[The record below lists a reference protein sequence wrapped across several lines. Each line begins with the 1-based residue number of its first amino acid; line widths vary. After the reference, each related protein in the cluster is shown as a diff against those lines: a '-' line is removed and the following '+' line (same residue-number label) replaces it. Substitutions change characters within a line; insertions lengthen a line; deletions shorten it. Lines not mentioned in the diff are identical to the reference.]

1 MPDNPARSSGGK
13 STDLSWAKTTA
24 WLLSA
29 TVLRNVGLI
38 VILVMLARLT
48 DQATVGRYAI
58 ALAITTPIF
67 VMGQLG
73 LKNVYLTMQ
82 RDFRFRSY
90 VIIQGAMAI
99 AAFLLSVGIA
109 AVFNRELLVTVTLV
123 AVVKVADTLS
133 EFFSAPLQK
142 YHAAPRIFWAYLA
155 SAVLGSGVTGVAL
168 VLTQQLDI
176 ALAGL
181 ACTSLFV
188 ALVLMLWPARRL
200 TALHESDAHRA
211 LLPSLDRTAILRA
224 GFPMGI
230 AGAILALVSSMPQ
243 YFLVKDHGEA
253 TVGYFVVLLYI
264 FAIVDIF
271 SGTLT
276 QAWIPRARQARQL
289 TTVSDPLHFFK
300 ATMVTTGWW
309 TLALAPLAVAGL
321 WIMSILLPVVFGPGY
336 ELSLTVAAPLL
347 FGIIVLP
354 ATHFGGIAV
363 AVHNFYVHGITL
375 SITSATVSL
384 LACLA
389 LVPAFGTAGA
399 LWAISLAYGA
409 RGVMAIWI
417 LYPGARMRPTA
428 TAT

>member
-1 MPDNPARSSGGK
+1 MPDNLSPSAK
-13 STDLSWAKTTA
+13 PKAPSWAKTTT

-48 DQATVGRYAI
+48 DQETVGRYAI

-82 RDFRFRSY
+82 REFRFRSY
-90 VIIQGAMAI
+90 LSIQLVMA
-99 AAFLLSVGIA
+99 AAALLLSMGIA
-109 AVFNRELLVTVTLV
+109 FVFNRDLLVTVTLV

-155 SAVLGSGVTGVAL
+155 SAVLGSGVTGAAL
-168 VLTQQLDI
+168 VFTQQLDV

-181 ACTSLFV
+181 AGTSLFV
-188 ALVLMLWPARRL
+188 ALVLMLSPARRL
-200 TALHESDAHRA
+200 TALHETDVHRA
-211 LLPSLDRTAILRA
+211 ILRRLDRTAILRA
-224 GFPMGI
+224 GFPMGV

-243 YFLVKDHGEA
+243 YFLAKDHGEA

-289 TTVSDPLHFFK
+289 TTANDPYHFFK
-300 ATMVTTGWW
+300 AAMASTGWW

-321 WIMSILLPVVFGPGY
+321 WIMSILLPVVLGPGY
-336 ELSLTVAAPLL
+336 ELTLTVAVPLA

-354 ATHFGGIAV
+354 ATHFGGTAV
-363 AVHNFYVHGITL
+363 AVQNYYVHGITL
-375 SITSATVSL
+375 SIASASVSL

-389 LVPAFGTAGA
+389 LVPTFGTAGA
-399 LWAISLAYGA
+399 LWAVSLAYGA
-409 RGVMAIWI
+409 RGVIAIVI
-417 LYPGARMRPTA
+417 LFPGARLRRAA
-428 TAT
+428 TAS

>member
-1 MPDNPARSSGGK
+1 MPDNLSRSATGK
-13 STDLSWAKTTA
+13 PTDLSWAKTTT

-48 DQATVGRYAI
+48 NQETVGRYAI

-90 VIIQGAMAI
+90 LTIQVMT
-99 AAFLLSVGIA
+99 AAAALLLSVGIVF
-109 AVFNRELLVTVTLV
+109 VFNRDLLVTVTLV

-142 YHAAPRIFWAYLA
+142 YHAAPRIFLAYLA

-168 VLTQQLDI
+168 VVTQQLDI

-200 TALHESDAHRA
+200 TAQHENAAHSA
-211 LLPSLDRTAILRA
+211 LLPRLDRTSILRA
-224 GFPMGI
+224 GFPMGV

-243 YFLVKDHGEA
+243 YFLARDHGEA

-289 TTVSDPLHFFK
+289 TTVSDPFHFFK
-300 ATMVTTGWW
+300 ATVATTAWW

-321 WIMSILLPVVFGPGY
+321 WIMSLLLPVVFGPGY
-336 ELSLTVAAPLL
+336 ELTLTVAAPLL
-347 FGIIVLP
+347 FGILVLP
-354 ATHFGGIAV
+354 ATHFGGTAV

-375 SITSATVSL
+375 SIASASVSL

-389 LVPAFGTAGA
+389 LVPIFGTAGA

-409 RGVMAIWI
+409 RGVIAIVI
-417 LYPGARMRPTA
+417 LYPGARSRRA
-428 TAT
+428 AAAS